1 MTLAPRH
8 KPFESAGTARG
19 LRALDLVGALH
30 ALWRAERRGAREK
43 RFDQDR
49 RKIHD
54 SPRSHR
60 PGRISRHHLRRA
72 PPPSA
77 EADAA
82 SPKAPP
88 PNAPSPRLPRAPQPP
103 PPCPPPPSTPPSL
116 PPQPPVPA
124 PPPRHRRRRHR
135 RRSLDRR
142 LRCRRRLRA
151 AATAATAAAPSAAA
165 SAASAT
171 ATSRDAAG
179 QRPLRERAACQLS
192 RRPRGVL
199 LHHSSTNWKIGK
211 ATNRGAACQKGWCA
225 ALGFSDHFSC
235 SIMNARAVRLR
246 NARALRKRTVRR
258 VRRHG
263 GVFSSPLLQHS
274 TKRHGAPPGVFY
286 VANPSDSP
294 LMRWLMLAS
303 LLPALVAGEY
313 DNVC

>member
-1 MTLAPRH
+1 M
-8 KPFESAGTARG
+8 GTARSAHVRRG
-19 LRALDLVGALH
+19 GVVDVRGGSDFSRFDPRPGRPHFSNFGPPAERRPFCKKVGFGRPMGRPRRAVGRFSRMVWCPSTHVGSLADLTPKYLTLVATPPRVHTWPPCPRSGRPGALH

-60 PGRISRHHLRRA
+60 PGRISRHRLRRA
-72 PPPSA
+72 HHPGLRRGRCGLPQG
-77 EADAA
+77 AA
-82 SPKAPP
+82 AQCTIATSP
-88 PNAPSPRLPRAPQPP
+88 APQPP

-151 AATAATAAAPSAAA
+151 AATAAAPSAAA

-171 ATSRDAAG
+171 ATSRDAAD

-192 RRPRGVL
+192 RRP
-199 LHHSSTNWKIGK
+199 N
-211 ATNRGAACQKGWCA
+211 
-225 ALGFSDHFSC
+225 
-235 SIMNARAVRLR
+235 
-246 NARALRKRTVRR
+246 
-258 VRRHG
+258 
-263 GVFSSPLLQHS
+263 
-274 TKRHGAPPGVFY
+274 
-286 VANPSDSP
+286 
-294 LMRWLMLAS
+294 
-303 LLPALVAGEY
+303 
-313 DNVC
+313 